1 MSSLRNRLFSYS
13 CALCRTTAN
22 TQRLS
27 FQSLPHSFCR
37 DGVCPRS
44 SHSGTHPPPSIQ
56 LSFQQLTQYPFC
68 KSFCLIYIHLM
79 GGCTPLAG
87 STPHCKT
94 RSMSAE
100 STSTAADRAIRSR
113 DSTTRKVFF
122 FRTRFPST
130 PASGPLLMRTRDP
143 TLK

>member
-1 MSSLRNRLFSYS
+1 MSPRLHPP
-13 CALCRTTAN
+13 AA
-22 TQRLS
+22 
-27 FQSLPHSFCR
+27 HSPLAATRF
-37 DGVCPRS
+37 S
-44 SHSGTHPPPSIQ
+44 SHSGTQPSTQHSAFFSTTYAVPILQVLLFDIHPSNG
-56 LSFQQLTQYPFC
+56 
-68 KSFCLIYIHLM
+68 

-94 RSMSAE
+94 RSTSAE

-113 DSTTRKVFF
+113 DSTTRYAFF

-130 PASGPLLMRTRDP
+130 PASGPLLMRTRAP